1 MSNQYGNMS
10 IVSARDGSLVF
21 CVDAAMVP
29 SATTFTGT
37 DVMQGLSLWDTGT
50 GSTGNW
56 SQNGATA
63 ENSRVIGNDPWGNRA
78 ILWRAFNND
87 AASGADGGWNSSSF
101 SITNSNLYRWVRYY
115 KIVTRGSNGHFYGG
129 NSGQGGTM
137 LQWNNRA
144 TQGNPY
150 DYCPQRG
157 TVTPYVWSV
166 AITYMFPVG
175 TAAGGG
181 GSPYTTDYGF
191 YPMNTGVRSTSGM
204 GCNTGGNTIF
214 NTGTYGTT
222 DRQYLYYSTD
232 PAVDIYWARP
242 RCYLVNGSEPSISEI
257 IAGEHNVWMD
267 ATGSP
272 TNMYAFNN
280 PVLTRGTNGGY
291 FTFNG
296 TTTRFQGRNNT
307 AMDSPQNLTVQAWVN
322 PQDNSQ
328 SGHIFE
334 KGTVNTQYSIFQSGG
349 TFHWRTMGT
358 STQDLTFAASSVCPA
373 NTWSLVTCTY
383 DGSNKRIYKNGTQV
397 TSAAETGS
405 ISTSTGGAWIGCYG
419 NANDY
424 FWDGKIASVKVYNR
438 ALSTTEIKNNFD
450 SQRNRF
456 GV

>member
-1 MSNQYGNMS
+1 
-10 IVSARDGSLVF
+10 
-21 CVDAAMVP
+21 
-29 SATTFTGT
+29 
-37 DVMQGLSLWDTGT
+37 
-50 GSTGNW
+50 
-56 SQNGATA
+56 
-63 ENSRVIGNDPWGNRA
+63 
-78 ILWRAFNND
+78 
-87 AASGADGGWNSSSF
+87 
-101 SITNSNLYRWVRYY
+101 
-115 KIVTRGSNGHFYGG
+115 
-129 NSGQGGTM
+129 M
-137 LQWNNRA
+137 LKWNNL
-144 TQGNPY
+144 TPEGNPY

-157 TVTPYVWSV
+157 DFTEGVWYVC
-166 AITYMFPVG
+166 ITYMFPAG

-204 GCNTGGNTIF
+204 GCNTGGNTVF
-214 NTGTYGTT
+214 GSSTSTT
-222 DRQYLYYSTD
+222 WDRQYLFYSTD

-242 RCYLVNGSEPSISEI
+242 RCYLVNGSEPSISQI
-257 IAGEHNVWMD
+257 IAAEQNVWMD

-280 PVLTRGTNGGY
+280 PVITRDTNGGY

-296 TTTRFQGRNNT
+296 SNTYFQGRNNT

-322 PQDNSQ
+322 PDNNSQ
-328 SGHIFE
+328 YGHIFE
-334 KGTVNTQYSIFQSGG
+334 KGLVNTQYSIFQSGS
-349 TFHWRTMGT
+349 TFIWRTYGA

-397 TSAAETGS
+397 TSAAVTGS
-405 ISTSTGGAWIGCYG
+405 ISTNTGGAWIGCYG

-438 ALSTTEIKNNFD
+438 ALNTTEITQTFNA
-450 SQRNRF
+450 QRSRF